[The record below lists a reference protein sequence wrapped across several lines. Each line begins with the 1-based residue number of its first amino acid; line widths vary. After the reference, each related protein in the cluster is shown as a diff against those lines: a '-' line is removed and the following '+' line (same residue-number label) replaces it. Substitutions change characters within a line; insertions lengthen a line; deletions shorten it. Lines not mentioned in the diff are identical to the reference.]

1 MEKTGT
7 LRIAQTGKD
16 TPRLNLGLFLRVA
29 KETDANYLIDENG
42 ARLIRKPSG
51 DQVNVLL
58 IGNYHGGVPDSV
70 YAGLEEI
77 TRQVWGEGLP
87 QTIETVG
94 DTRGLDEVPYG
105 YAINSGIRRA
115 A

>member
-7 LRIAQTGKD
+7 LRIAQTGEN
-16 TPRLNLGLFLRVA
+16 TPRLRIGVPFRVT
-29 KETDANYLIDENG
+29 KKTDAHYIIDRTG
-42 ARLIRKPSG
+42 ARLVRQPHG
-51 DQVNVLL
+51 DEVNVLL